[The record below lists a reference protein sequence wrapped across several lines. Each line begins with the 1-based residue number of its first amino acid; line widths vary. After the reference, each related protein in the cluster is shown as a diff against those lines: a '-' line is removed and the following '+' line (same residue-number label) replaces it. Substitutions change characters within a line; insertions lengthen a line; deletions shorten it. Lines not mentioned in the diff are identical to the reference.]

1 MEGKQRVVQR
11 CCILTIRNNKLV
23 VDAGSDQEIC
33 SPSTVLDASELH
45 QYLESLVHGALLL
58 AAEALSMLVIQ
69 RLL

>member
-1 MEGKQRVVQR
+1 MPV
-11 CCILTIRNNKLV
+11 LIRKSAVRQLYLMHLN
-23 VDAGSDQEIC
+23 C
-33 SPSTVLDASELH
+33 H